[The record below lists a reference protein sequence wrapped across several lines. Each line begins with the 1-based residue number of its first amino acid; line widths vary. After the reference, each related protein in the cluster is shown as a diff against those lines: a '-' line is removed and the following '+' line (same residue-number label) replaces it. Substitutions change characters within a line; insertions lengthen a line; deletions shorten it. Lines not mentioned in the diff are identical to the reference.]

1 MSSPRQVPWN
11 AAAVVT
17 VDPATGAMTGHS
29 SWPAGFNG
37 AATGKFVGGVLGAD
51 GAVWLIPRT
60 ADRIVRFDPTSG
72 GMTGY
77 DKSAA
82 GVTGGYFSGG
92 ALAVDGSVW
101 MAPLDS
107 AAGPVRVATAGGGA
121 NVTLSANLVMARH
134 FNKF

>member
-1 MSSPRQVPWN
+1 MSCPRQVPNN

-29 SWPAGFNG
+29 SWPAGFN
-37 AATGKFVGGVLGAD
+37 AAGSGKFGGGVLGAN
-51 GAVWLIPRT
+51 GAVWLIPLY

-72 GMTGY
+72 AMTGH
-77 DKSAA
+77 DKSAP
-82 GVTGGYFSGG
+82 GVTGGRFRGG

-101 MAPLDS
+101 MAPFS

-121 NVTLSANLVMARH
+121 NVTLSANLVMSRH